1 MRRIACLV
9 MNCTAAMRFVDT
21 NILLYA
27 VSRSME
33 DQHKRTVAQQLLAGG
48 DIGLSV
54 QVAQEFFVQAIRP
67 SSPFDMSR
75 GEAARFID
83 SLAEFP
89 ITDITFDIVRDAI
102 AISTRFQLSYWDGA
116 ILAAAQSMGC
126 DSVLSEDLSS
136 HQDYNGL
143 RVINPFT

>member
-1 MRRIACLV
+1 
-9 MNCTAAMRFVDT
+9 
-21 NILLYA
+21 
-27 VSRSME
+27 
-33 DQHKRTVAQQLLAGG
+33 
-48 DIGLSV
+48 
-54 QVAQEFFVQAIRP
+54 
-67 SSPFDMSR
+67 MSR
-75 GEAARFID
+75 GEAARFVD